1 MPATASEADRV
12 TEARPGATAT
22 LHPDG
27 SALVHVPDVVLPG
40 GWTAPTTAV
49 WWVLSPGYPSAQ
61 PDCFFADAH
70 LMDKATSSGTCST
83 RLARRAAGLVT
94 GGASARGV
102 DELMSLLDRGG
113 ANIRSGSASRE

>member
-49 WWVLSPGYPSAQ
+49 WWVLS
-61 PDCFFADAH
+61 
-70 LMDKATSSGTCST
+70 LAT
-83 RLARRAAGLVT
+83 RRH
-94 GGASARGV
+94 
-102 DELMSLLDRGG
+102 
-113 ANIRSGSASRE
+113 SRTAFSPTPT